1 VKKILLTGSK
11 GFVGSRFLETMSDKY
26 DIVTL
31 DKDEVHKMESI
42 LLQQGIDC
50 VFHIGAET
58 DTTSVDVQEIFKY
71 NCLFSDRL
79 IELSLHLNIPVVFSS
94 SASLYG
100 NGNNIPLNP
109 YAWSKWVTENK
120 WGNHHLFTALRYYNV
135 FGIGEHNKN
144 LKMTSVL
151 YQHLRKDKFIL
162 FGGCPIPKR
171 DFVYVDDVVSANIH
185 AFENK
190 LYGVFDVGT
199 GTARPFEDFAQIMG
213 KQIEYIE
220 NPIKSQYQDYTCA
233 DERKF
238 LTNWKPQYTLESAIK
253 NITAYYNV

>member
-1 VKKILLTGSK
+1 MKKVLLTGSN
-11 GFVGSRFLETMSDKY
+11 GFIGSRFLEIMSNKY

-31 DKDEVHKMESI
+31 NKEEIDRIELI
-42 LLQQGIDC
+42 LPNEDIEC

-58 DTTSVDVQEIFKY
+58 DTTSTDVQEIFKY

-79 IELSLHLNIPVVFSS
+79 IQMSLNLNIPVVFSS

-100 NGNNIPLNP
+100 RGDNIPLNL

-120 WGNHHLFTALRYYNV
+120 WKGNNLFTALRYYNV

-144 LKMTSVL
+144 IKMASVL

-162 FGGCPIPKR
+162 FSGEPIPKR
-171 DFVYVDDVVSANIH
+171 DFVYVDDVISANIH

-190 LYGVFDVGT
+190 IYGVFDVGT
-199 GTARPFEDFAQIMG
+199 GTARPFQDFAHIMG
-213 KQIEYIE
+213 KEIQYIE
-220 NPIKSQYQDYTCA
+220 NPIKSQYQNYTCA
-233 DERKF
+233 NERKF

-253 NITAYYNV
+253 NIRAYYNV